1 MRNKRKA
8 FIVMIMGLTLSV
20 SLLGCNS
27 KGNVSV
33 DNEGLEGLTGEEIEI
48 NIEEWA
54 VALFCFTSSRA
65 IRAIVPFHNI
75 PPSFYDKISISDICE
90 LKEVVI

>member
-8 FIVMIMGLTLSV
+8 FIIMIMGLTLSV

-33 DNEGLEGLTGEEIEI
+33 DNEGLTGEEIEI
-48 NIEEWA
+48 NIE
-54 VALFCFTSSRA
+54 
-65 IRAIVPFHNI
+65 
-75 PPSFYDKISISDICE
+75 D
-90 LKEVVI
+90 